1 MTDSKRNFLLFAFS
15 IWAHLT
21 LFASWYYHKTVNDD
35 DDNHND
41 HDDDDENNE
50 TIYVCMYS

>member
-1 MTDSKRNFLLFAFS
+1 MSDSKRYLLLFAFS

-21 LFASWYYHKTVNDD
+21 LFASWYYHETVNDD

-41 HDDDDENNE
+41 HDDDDNNE